1 MAVRLPALAQRTKAN
16 YDKLFCG
23 CWFHQFH
30 YYILSLYNNRLNT
43 SNCTTVSSYRTTLPS
58 YLTTVPSTVPGTIP
72 RTVPPYHRTLPSYH
86 LPYLVPYLVPPLSK
100 HLIVPYVEVRLRY
113 VTTAI
118 LNLANIY
125 IYILYINDIMRGRVS
140 WENHLQMGHVPWL
153 GYITKGYGY
162 QQPIKPLLP

>member
-58 YLTTVPSTVPGTIP
+58 YLTTVPSTVPRTVP

-125 IYILYINDIMRGRVS
+125 IYIY
-140 WENHLQMGHVPWL
+140 HQ
-153 GYITKGYGY
+153 
-162 QQPIKPLLP
+162 LLSF

>member
-1 MAVRLPALAQRTKAN
+1 MAVWLPALAQRTKAN

-58 YLTTVPSTVPGTIP
+58 YLTTVPSTVPRTVP

-118 LNLANIY
+118 LNLAKLNIY
-125 IYILYINDIMRGRVS
+125 IQTI
-140 WENHLQMGHVPWL
+140 
-153 GYITKGYGY
+153 YGSMWRFPKVVDSRNGLWRLEKERLAS
-162 QQPIKPLLP
+162 QPLATVGDG